1 LYACPPVVTRHVVS
15 FVEIKPQA
23 GSIKVYKL
31 VDFGDVPHQL
41 PVTLYHLL
49 QLSTSTNMFFPLC
62 LIFNFLLVVAH
73 AKPLSSRQAHL
84 AHKRDIQWSPCN
96 LTGTTPILCG
106 SLPVPLDYADPSS
119 TATLDL
125 ELLKIP
131 ASKNSS
137 RGSIFFNFGG
147 PGDDGS
153 LGFVIYGAQL
163 LR

>member
-1 LYACPPVVTRHVVS
+1 LLLAIRNVVS
-15 FVEIKPQA
+15 IYEIKPQA
-23 GSIKVYKL
+23 GSVKVYKL
-31 VDFGDVPHQL
+31 VEFGDIP
-41 PVTLYHLL
+41 L
-49 QLSTSTNMFFPLC
+49 QLSATAFTHLPQLSISAKMFLPLS
-62 LIFNFLLVVAH
+62 LIFNFILIVTH

-84 AHKRDIQWSPCN
+84 APKRDIQWSPCN

-106 SLPVPLDYADPSS
+106 SLPVPLDYVDPSS

-153 LGFVIYGAQL
+153 LDFVIYGAQL

>member
-1 LYACPPVVTRHVVS
+1 
-15 FVEIKPQA
+15 
-23 GSIKVYKL
+23 
-31 VDFGDVPHQL
+31 
-41 PVTLYHLL
+41 
-49 QLSTSTNMFFPLC
+49 MFFLLS
-62 LIFNFLLVVAH
+62 LIFNCLLVVTD
-73 AKPLSSRQAHL
+73 AKPLTSKQAHI
-84 AHKRDIQWSPCN
+84 AHKRDLQWAPCN
-96 LTGTTPILCG
+96 LTGTAPILCG
-106 SLPVPLDYADPSS
+106 SLPVPLDYTDSSS

-153 LGFVIYGAQL
+153 LDFTILGAQL